1 MKRRGKKS
9 SKSETATAKP
19 NRSDGRRMTSIYLR
33 PDIMPALKKAAID
46 EDRNAYEIV
55 EELVLAYLKKTK
67 RL

>member
-9 SKSETATAKP
+9 SKYETAKEKV

-46 EDRNAYEIV
+46 EKRNAYEIV
-55 EELVLAYLKKTK
+55 EELILAYLKKTK